1 MELAVVPVFQS
12 EITPRRARG
21 FIVGTYQTSLNVS
34 LSSSTEH
41 NDLSNR
47 VQIGGLIMNLIARGT
62 GSMESAAAY
71 RIPFG
76 LFFIVPTFVA
86 SCVLF
91 IPEVRVDHSQK
102 DELDKTNN
110 SSRHAG
116 SFSKTG
122 QRTPSSRFE
131 C

>member
-21 FIVGTYQTSLNVS
+21 FIVGTYQISLNVS
-34 LSSSTEH
+34 LPSREC
-41 NDLSNR
+41 NYLSDR

-86 SCVLF
+86 SCVWF

-122 QRTPSSRFE
+122 QRTPSIRFE

>member
-1 MELAVVPVFQS
+1 MELAVVPIFQS

-34 LSSSTEH
+34 IPLTER
-41 NDLSNR
+41 NDLSNC
-47 VQIGGLIMNLIARGT
+47 VQIGGLIMNVIARGT

-76 LFFIVPTFVA
+76 LFFNVPTFVA
-86 SCVLF
+86 SCVWF
-91 IPEVRVDHSQK
+91 IPEVRVDHSRKVQ
-102 DELDKTNN
+102 LGRTNN
-110 SSRHAG
+110 NSRHAG

-122 QRTPSSRFE
+122 QRTPSSHYE